1 MFGFLKLLLLT
12 YIVWSLFTFCLNILN
27 PWSINFKSTK
37 CFLWHQLIALLF
49 IKICGYL
56 LIVCFSSVPTV
67 MVGYDSKNICLF
79 KELFKS
85 HRFFPILWAYPSV
98 VLIGLFLL
106 IAFKK
111 YFNILTGSE
120 VFTRER
126 EDPALTELSATQ
138 ISHSEVHLAP
148 PHTYTYF
155 S

>member
-12 YIVWSLFTFCLNILN
+12 YIVWSLFMCYLNILN

-37 CFLWHQLIALLF
+37 CFLWHQLLALLF
-49 IKICGYL
+49 IEICGYL

-67 MVGYDSKNICLF
+67 MVRYDSKNICLF

-98 VLIGLFLL
+98 VLVGLFLL
-106 IAFKK
+106 IAFK
-111 YFNILTGSE
+111 NTLTSWQTLKSSPKKE
-120 VFTRER
+120 KI
-126 EDPALTELSATQ
+126 Q
-138 ISHSEVHLAP
+138 HSQTCQQHKSVTTEVHLTP
-148 PHTYTYF
+148 PQTYF